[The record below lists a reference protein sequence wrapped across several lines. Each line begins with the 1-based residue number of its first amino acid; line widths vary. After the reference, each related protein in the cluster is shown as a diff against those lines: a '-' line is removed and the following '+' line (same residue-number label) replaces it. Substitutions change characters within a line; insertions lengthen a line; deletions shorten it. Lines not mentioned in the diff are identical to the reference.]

1 MKATRSALPD
11 EAPGRS
17 DEGAAPPGCSA
28 HAEDGGM
35 FSLEPRTI
43 PLYVAV
49 QQRLDLEA
57 SGLSDPGLAATFLQD
72 QDLFS

>member
-35 FSLEPRTI
+35 FSLNLGP
-43 PLYVAV
+43 PLSML
-49 QQRLDLEA
+49 QCSKWLDLEA
-57 SGLSDPGLAATFLQD
+57 SGLSDPGRAATFLQD